1 MKKICILDYGLGN
14 IKSLYNSIAKIGYKP
29 TFFSDDKKHHYDLIF
44 IPGVGSFSAGSKLI
58 KKKYGNFIK
67 KTHLNDVSIFGI
79 CLGMQLLLNDGVENG
94 LNSGLKLI
102 DGRVLK
108 VTKNK
113 IKLPIIGW
121 NKVKFK
127 KLKNLSFLSK
137 YKNEKF
143 YFIHSYSAHLK
154 DQRNELGSTTHDD
167 ITYTSAV
174 IKKNCVGT
182 QFHPEKSGEVGLE
195 FLKDWIKNI

>member
-1 MKKICILDYGLGN
+1 
-14 IKSLYNSIAKIGYKP
+14 
-29 TFFSDDKKHHYDLIF
+29 
-44 IPGVGSFSAGSKLI
+44 
-58 KKKYGNFIK
+58 
-67 KTHLNDVSIFGI
+67 
-79 CLGMQLLLNDGVENG
+79 MQLLLNDGVENG